1 MIIESE
7 LVEHNSYSTEEI
19 VGTILQIAIKQDYI
33 KRENLTSKGEML
45 LSEAEKL
52 EPQSDLY
59 K

>member
-7 LVEHNSYSTEEI
+7 LVEHNSYTTEEI

-33 KRENLTSKGEML
+33 KRENLTTKGEML

-52 EPQSDLY
+52 EPESD
-59 K
+59 